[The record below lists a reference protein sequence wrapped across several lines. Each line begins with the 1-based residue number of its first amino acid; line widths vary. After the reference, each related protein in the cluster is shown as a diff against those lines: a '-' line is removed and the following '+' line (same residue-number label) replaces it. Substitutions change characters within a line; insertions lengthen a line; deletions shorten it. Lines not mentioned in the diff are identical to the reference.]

1 VATIRQDLVSGI
13 EARVIRSVEADREV
27 IGERAVAIVGDGDR
41 EARREIGVQR
51 NFNTTEEAE
60 IDRDVVVVTLTRLAF
75 DLTAGVLAF
84 SRHGSLFVGAVGRR
98 QVVAADFIAR
108 FRSFVDQSAA

>member
-13 EARVIRSVEADREV
+13 EALVIRSVEADREV

-51 NFNTTEEAE
+51 NFNTTQQPE
-60 IDRDVVVVTLTRLAF
+60 IDRDVVVVALARLAF

-84 SRHGSLFVGAVGRR
+84 ARHGSLFVGAVGRR
-98 QVVAADFIAR
+98 QVFAADFIAEIR
-108 FRSFVDQSAA
+108 NVVDEGAA